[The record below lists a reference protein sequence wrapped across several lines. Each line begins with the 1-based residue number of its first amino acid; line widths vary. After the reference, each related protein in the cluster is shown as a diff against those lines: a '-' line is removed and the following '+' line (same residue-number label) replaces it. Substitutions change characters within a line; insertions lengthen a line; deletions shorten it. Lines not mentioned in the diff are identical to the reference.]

1 MSGVMHLW
9 HLATL
14 GRGGRAL
21 RRITLARLH
30 ALTPSPSRTRL
41 RCLEECERRGLRD
54 VIRRAA
60 RPLTTPAA

>member
-1 MSGVMHLW
+1 MIGVMHLW

-14 GRGGRAL
+14 GKAGRAM

-30 ALTPSPSRTRL
+30 ALTPTPSLTRL

-54 VIRRAA
+54 VIKRAA